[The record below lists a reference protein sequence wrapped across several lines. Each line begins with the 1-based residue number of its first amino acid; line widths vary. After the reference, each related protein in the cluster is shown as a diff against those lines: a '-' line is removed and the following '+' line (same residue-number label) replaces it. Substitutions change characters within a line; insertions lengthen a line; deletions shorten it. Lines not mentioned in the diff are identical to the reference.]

1 MNKQLQLH
9 IIGGFL
15 GSGKTTAIQQAC
27 RYLLQQEIRVA
38 VVTND
43 QGIHLV
49 DNDFFTALSIPAEQ
63 VVNGCFCCRFPDL
76 ENRIL
81 SLSAQYQPQ
90 VIFAES
96 VGSCTDLI
104 ATVYKPFQQYH
115 PDYTVT
121 ISVFADIRLLHLLL
135 SNASVFDEEV
145 RYIYFK
151 QLEEAS
157 LIVLS
162 KVDLLSGEELNEA
175 TQLINKKYADKILLY
190 QDSFNESHMQTWLNM
205 LQENTGVTEQPSLAI
220 DYNTYGKGEALLGWL
235 DQELEI
241 TSLTTGASQYAIELV
256 QLMSQTIRQQNL
268 PIGHLKFL
276 LNQKTKISYTTIA
289 ENEWPVLADETNSN
303 TASLLI
309 NARVQTDP
317 ELLHEIVQSAISFI
331 QQKYNCIIQTLH
343 QQAFQPGF
351 PRPTYRMA

>member
-63 VVNGCFCCRFPDL
+63 VVNGCFCCRFADL

-157 LIVLS
+157 LIVVS
-162 KVDLLSGEELNEA
+162 KTDLLSGEEMNEA

-190 QDSFNESHMQTWLNM
+190 QDSFNESQMQTWLAM
-205 LQENTGVTEQPSLAI
+205 LQKNTGIREQPSLAI
-220 DYNTYGKGEALLGWL
+220 DYNTYGKGEALMGWL

-241 TSLTTGASQYAIELV
+241 TSQVTGASQYAIELV

-268 PIGHLKFL
+268 PVGHLKFL
-276 LNQKTKISYTTIA
+276 LNQQTKISYTTIA
-289 ENEWPVLADETNSN
+289 ENEWPLLADEPDSN
-303 TASLLI
+303 KASLLI

-317 ELLHEIVQSAISFI
+317 ELLQEMVQSAISFI
-331 QQKYNCIIQTLH
+331 QQKYNCTIQTLH
-343 QQAFQPGF
+343 QQAFKPGF
-351 PRPTYRMA
+351 PRPTYRMG